1 MDQKRP
7 LGYLAGGIMTR
18 GENLARQEE
27 YDKFKAAGIPGEVYS
42 PVQNKSINDKS
53 NMTEEENNHLA
64 EKIVEADVDRLWNSN
79 YTVLCPEQSAI
90 GTMCEMGILY
100 AWKYMAEKIMHS
112 YQHGIEEG
120 YDYETI
126 LDAIMDVVKDNL
138 ARKNYAHYF
147 DIRTNHLNEKDW
159 RRSFSINQF
168 LYGIILYATADH
180 TLHNS
185 FDEIIPIL
193 QKEYPKEVQYKDIKK
208 LLNNLPLK
216 TTDIIC
222 CNTEFALVLCTA
234 IEPFI
239 KEKEQIPDLSR
250 EGTIGNW
257 RGTRIC
263 VDNCR
268 FPNDKQPHASV
279 LSVDNIKELL

>member
-1 MDQKRP
+1 MEQKRP

-27 YDKFKAAGIPGEVYS
+27 YDKFQEAGIPGEVYS

-64 EKIVEADVDRLWNSN
+64 EKIVAADVDRLWNSD

-100 AWKYMAEKIMHS
+100 GWKYMADKLEEIIDEVMSKYTCPMGGWESKESAEKRANDMLMEIFS
-112 YQHGIEEG
+112 KVTQEIRR
-120 YDYETI
+120 I
-126 LDAIMDVVKDNL
+126 ASK
-138 ARKNYAHYF
+138 KNYAHYF

-168 LYGIILYATADH
+168 LYGIVLAATADG

-193 QKEYPKEVQYKDIKK
+193 QKEYIKD
-208 LLNNLPLK
+208 
-216 TTDIIC
+216 
-222 CNTEFALVLCTA
+222 
-234 IEPFI
+234 
-239 KEKEQIPDLSR
+239 EQLTFES
-250 EGTIGNW
+250 EW
-257 RGTRIC
+257 R
-263 VDNCR
+263 
-268 FPNDKQPHASV
+268 
-279 LSVDNIKELL
+279 